1 MSNKDKSIPE
11 KILDSISNIY
21 QYSNSVEL
29 HWMKNEYEEKQKQ
42 KHNDKL
48 YNNKDQRL
56 QENNETS
63 ERSVRSNDSDIQFDP
78 KVGNR
83 LRTTQNNSGRINIK
97 GQDERNIISEKKK
110 LSSGN

>member
-83 LRTTQNNSGRINIK
+83 LRTTQNNSGRINIQS
-97 GQDERNIISEKKK
+97 QDERNIASEKKK